1 MVPCCCGCGLWCSL
15 STRFLFEKESLN
27 YIHHIHDILHDMYVE
42 STAGI
47 HDMCVHRVNTV
58 TRIHVTH
65 THEGWDQTLGLTGGH
80 YGGENKST

>member
-1 MVPCCCGCGLWCSL
+1 
-15 STRFLFEKESLN
+15 
-27 YIHHIHDILHDMYVE
+27 MYVE

-80 YGGENKST
+80 YGDQITGENKST